1 MRASILW
8 WSTISGVVLGLFI
21 DATLIGVALLL
32 STLIPGGPARF
43 EQRWLLVTALIVLTA
58 ILVAMT
64 VLGYLEGQLKAA

>member
-8 WSTISGVVLGLFI
+8 WSTISGAVLGLFI

-32 STLIPGGPARF
+32 SALIPGGPARF
-43 EQRWLLVTALIVLTA
+43 EQRWLMLSALIVLAA

-64 VLGYLEGQLKAA
+64 VLGYLEGQLKAV